1 MNPADET
8 RYIAAY
14 ARIIGVQEAVATEY
28 AQRKG
33 LAALVD
39 NAYQL
44 LETPEQLA
52 KHQAFLDLYRM
63 SSSLTREK
71 PILSSPSIAAEYM
84 YSVIDQVHDKES
96 LVVAFLNTKNRVID
110 YEQVSIG
117 TINSSVIHP
126 REVFRNAILN
136 KAVSVLL
143 CHNHPSG
150 DLNPSPEDLAVTR
163 SLKEVGEMLGI
174 PVVDHIIITGLN
186 RQDVYSFRA
195 QGVLEAHGHYTV
207 DANLAEKKATYN
219 AKDKALDEIT
229 AKLEEG
235 IKDIFSSGKFGDYLK
250 VMSRFHRY
258 SLNNTV
264 LIAIQNPEAS
274 LVAGYHSWQKRFERQ
289 VLKGE
294 KAIRIIAPV
303 EEKRLV
309 EKEKIDPASNKPV
322 LDSHGNPV
330 MEEQEVT
337 VKRFRVVPVFDVSQ
351 TEGKE
356 LPTLVKELEGS
367 VRDYDL
373 LFEAMQAVSPV
384 PIEFKAMKAGKDGY
398 YHLKDKKIAIRQ
410 GMSEIQTVATA
421 IHEISHA
428 KLHDRDPRQRGA
440 KGTEKEKDQRT
451 QEVEAESIAYAV
463 CQYYGIETADNSFGY
478 LAGWSSD
485 KDLTELK
492 DSLQTIRNT
501 ASELIQSID
510 DKMQELKQQLEA
522 EVPKTRMEAVKTVN
536 GKVAALA
543 EALQDYQFEPLPKGE
558 LNLENN
564 ELTHAETIPHWL
576 EAVVREDTSPYTTR
590 AAKLLQQIDQIQ
602 EPSATHLLENGET
615 LSLIREGSEIQ
626 YLLQDVMQATI
637 SEGLLS
643 EPNLMLDAAKD
654 ISLSENGR
662 DGITATLLTDEA
674 LEKLQSLRLSE
685 PLVTFSHSQHA
696 EIADGMSMPLS
707 QANRLMERLDQRQ
720 ATDRQKSDYTGPLTY
735 SVDFRLEYVKDGMP
749 GVYSGRQEI
758 GAGDGS
764 LSHHMLTTVQGDLS
778 DRSWRNYLKEV
789 GETVLQ
795 PDPNASQSVR
805 DELLP
810 YFNQHNALTFL
821 KERTEGYQAGL
832 PTVAEEK
839 REALSAYY
847 ADVVSYVQESRQQM
861 NLSQNPQSLEFPQ
874 LDQYLNANLQERD
887 LDLDGSPERVDF
899 DDQDS
904 RVQVIHHLDKRDGVT
919 EKQSIRKRLR
929 KSNGKEGSSYKE
941 KQNDIGLEVL

>member
-1 MNPADET
+1 M
-8 RYIAAY
+8 
-14 ARIIGVQEAVATEY
+14 
-28 AQRKG
+28 
-33 LAALVD
+33 
-39 NAYQL
+39 
-44 LETPEQLA
+44 
-52 KHQAFLDLYRM
+52 
-63 SSSLTREK
+63 
-71 PILSSPSIAAEYM
+71 
-84 YSVIDQVHDKES
+84 
-96 LVVAFLNTKNRVID
+96 
-110 YEQVSIG
+110 
-117 TINSSVIHP
+117 
-126 REVFRNAILN
+126 
-136 KAVSVLL
+136 
-143 CHNHPSG
+143 
-150 DLNPSPEDLAVTR
+150 
-163 SLKEVGEMLGI
+163 
-174 PVVDHIIITGLN
+174 
-186 RQDVYSFRA
+186 YSFRA

-264 LIAIQNPEAS
+264 LIAMQNPEAS
-274 LVAGYHSWQKRFERQ
+274 LVAGYHAWQKRFERH
-289 VLKGE
+289 VCKGE
-294 KAIRIIAPV
+294 QAIRIIAPV
-303 EEKRLV
+303 EEKRID
-309 EKEKIDPASNKPV
+309 EKEKIDPVSKKPV
-322 LDSHGNPV
+322 LDAQGNPV

-428 KLHDRDPRQRGA
+428 KLHDRDPQQRGA

-451 QEVEAESIAYAV
+451 QEVEAESVAYAV

-510 DKMQELKQQLEA
+510 DKIQSLKQELEIEA
-522 EVPKTRMEAVKTVN
+522 PKTRMEAVKVVK

-543 EALQDYQFEPLPKGE
+543 EALQSYAFEPLPKGE

-564 ELTHAETIPHWL
+564 ELTHAETIRHWL
-576 EAVVREDTSPYTTR
+576 ETVVREDTSPYTTR

-696 EIADGMSMPLS
+696 EIPDGLSMPLS

-720 ATDRQKSDYTGPLTY
+720 AIDRQRSDYAGPLIYNTN
-735 SVDFRLEYVKDGMP
+735 FRIEYVKE
-749 GVYSGRQEI
+749 GVPEIYSGKQEV
-758 GAGDGS
+758 GAGEGN
-764 LSHHMLTTVQGDLS
+764 LSHHMQAQLEYALS
-778 DRSWRNYLKEV
+778 DRALRAYPHEPGENRGENSLHSLQDEV
-789 GETVLQ
+789 
-795 PDPNASQSVR
+795 
-805 DELLP
+805 LP
-810 YFNQHNALTFL
+810 YFNQHNALTFI

-832 PTVAEEK
+832 QTVAEEK
-839 REALSAYY
+839 RDALSAYY
-847 ADVVSYVQESRQQM
+847 ADVIAYVQESRERM
-861 NLSQNPQSLEFPQ
+861 NLSPEPQIPEFPQ
-874 LDQYLNANLQERD
+874 LETYLKGKVTEKD
-887 LDLDGSPERVDF
+887 LDHDGSPGQVDV

-904 RVQVIHHLDKRDGVT
+904 RVQVTHHLDKRVGIDG
-919 EKQSIRKRLR
+919 KASIRERLR
-929 KSNGKEGSSYKE
+929 TGKVESFDRQDNKNNHREMEMS
-941 KQNDIGLEVL
+941 